1 MCFVNA
7 FGLAFENG
15 FKEFKEF
22 NVPSIAITAATVITS
37 VGIFVLVG
45 TYDPSAFDFF
55 LFSFKKSKIALK
67 HVFFF
72 YAALLSTVAS
82 LTLLPKLPYLSV
94 IPFALLTL
102 YTAIARPFLENRE
115 SVRSALCSTA
125 IAVTVGMRTLL
136 KFSNEPTNSQSTF
149 VYFLSALIAVFCALL
164 FSLLCFVY
172 HCVFIFYIKPKM
184 QRGENLKIMEDLEF
198 LHLRTRMG
206 IVDADANVFK
216 TMVAPR
222 MSLIDFSNR
231 ISSIYAQ
238 TVIDE
243 QGIRYNPLNKKK
255 LSIDCE
261 DDSMGVQ
268 KLSVPSIK

>member
-1 MCFVNA
+1 
-7 FGLAFENG
+7 
-15 FKEFKEF
+15 
-22 NVPSIAITAATVITS
+22 
-37 VGIFVLVG
+37 
-45 TYDPSAFDFF
+45 
-55 LFSFKKSKIALK
+55 
-67 HVFFF
+67 
-72 YAALLSTVAS
+72 
-82 LTLLPKLPYLSV
+82 
-94 IPFALLTL
+94 
-102 YTAIARPFLENRE
+102 
-115 SVRSALCSTA
+115 
-125 IAVTVGMRTLL
+125 
-136 KFSNEPTNSQSTF
+136 
-149 VYFLSALIAVFCALL
+149 
-164 FSLLCFVY
+164 
-172 HCVFIFYIKPKM
+172 M